1 MRAKLTITS
10 FIYLTILI
18 ALSFT
23 WNYLYSFLYDTSRE
37 MKGDDIFFC
46 IALIAILTYLYIFF
60 VRTTVKKQFPFL
72 LVFVTPFISCLM
84 TIMLILLLASP
95 FNFDTDYKS
104 LQAYFYLHG
113 VVTIVLIYFVIEIR
127 KMRNRKLS

>member
-1 MRAKLTITS
+1 MRAKLIITS
-10 FIYLTILI
+10 FIYLIVLI
-18 ALSFT
+18 VLSFT

-46 IALIAILTYLYIFF
+46 IALISILTYLYIFI
-60 VRTTVKKQFPFL
+60 VRATLKKQFPFL
-72 LVFVTPFISCLM
+72 WLFVTPFISCLM
-84 TIMLILLLASP
+84 SIMLILLLASP

-113 VVTIVLIYFVIEIR
+113 VVTIVLICFVIEIMKKR
-127 KMRNRKLS
+127 IRNLS